1 MYPILFE
8 FFGFPISTF
17 GVMMAVGFLV
27 SAWVVGRR
35 LGEYGLDPE
44 LSSTILIYAM
54 IGGVVGS
61 KLYFAIDE
69 SLRTGAPFL
78 ELLLSRAGITWYGG
92 LIGGTLFV
100 TLATRWHEIPT
111 RVVASCVANAAPFG
125 QACGRIG
132 CFLVGDDYGRETNVP
147 WAVAFPKGAPPTQ
160 DPVTGRIFAVHPTQL
175 YEVAWLL
182 LIGAV
187 LWRRRRTSPFLFG
200 EYLMLAAVGR
210 FVIEFLR
217 VNEPL
222 ALGFTQPQWIAI
234 GLFTLGASGW
244 LWFRGRPE
252 PLPVRAPAAR

>member
-27 SAWVVGRR
+27 SAWIVGRR

-54 IGGVVGS
+54 LGGVLGS

-69 SLRTGAPFL
+69 SLRSGLPFFS
-78 ELLLSRAGITWYGG
+78 LLLSRAGITWYGG
-92 LIGGTLFV
+92 LIGGTALV
-100 TLATRWHEIPT
+100 TLATRIHKIPT
-111 RVVASCVANAAPFG
+111 RVVASCVATAAPFG

-132 CFLVGDDYGRETNVP
+132 CFLVGDDYGRPTDAP
-147 WAVAFPKGAPPTQ
+147 WGIAFPEGAPPTLV
-160 DPVTGRIFAVHPTQL
+160 PVHPTQL

-182 LIGAV
+182 LVGTL
-187 LWRRRRTSPFLFG
+187 LWRRRRRSPFLFG
-200 EYLMLAAVGR
+200 EYLIAAAVGR
-210 FVIEFLR
+210 FAIEFLR

-222 ALGFTQPQWIAI
+222 ALGLTQPQWIAI
-234 GLFTLGASGW
+234 GLFALGAGGW
-244 LWFRGRPE
+244 LYFRGRPE
-252 PLPVRAPAAR
+252 PLAVSAPPAR

>member
-17 GVMMAVGFLV
+17 GVMMAVGFLL
-27 SAWVVGRR
+27 SAWIVARR

-44 LSSTILIYAM
+44 FSSTILIYAM

-69 SLRTGAPFL
+69 SLRSGHPFF

-92 LIGGTLFV
+92 LIGGTLLV
-100 TLATRWHEIPT
+100 TLATRLHGLPT
-111 RVVASCVANAAPFG
+111 RVVASCVATAAPFG

-132 CFLVGDDYGRETNVP
+132 CFLVGDDYGRPTDLP
-147 WAVAFPKGAPPTQ
+147 WGVAFPLGAPPT
-160 DPVTGRIFAVHPTQL
+160 DVPVHPTQL

-182 LIGAV
+182 LIGGL
-187 LWRRRRTSPFLFG
+187 LWRRRGASRFLFG
-200 EYLMLAAVGR
+200 EYLVAAAIGR
-210 FVIEFLR
+210 FAIEFLR
-217 VNEPL
+217 VNQPL

-234 GLFTLGASGW
+234 GLFTVGACGW
-244 LWFRGRPE
+244 LYFRGRPE
-252 PLPVRAPAAR
+252 PLSASTRAAAA

>member
-1 MYPILFE
+1 MYPTLFE

-35 LGEYGLDPE
+35 LAEYGLDPE

-61 KLYFAIDE
+61 KLYFSIDE

-92 LIGGTLFV
+92 LIGGTLLV
-100 TLATRWHEIPT
+100 TLATRWHKIPT

-132 CFLVGDDYGRETNVP
+132 CFLVGDDYGRKTDAP
-147 WAVAFPKGAPPTQ
+147 WGVAFPQGSPPTF
-160 DPVTGRIFAVHPTQL
+160 DPVHPTQL

-182 LIGAV
+182 MIGAF

-200 EYLMLAAVGR
+200 EYLMAAAVGR
-210 FVIEFLR
+210 FAIEFLR
-217 VNEPL
+217 VNQPL

-234 GLFTLGASGW
+234 GLFTLGACGW

-252 PLPVRAPAAR
+252 PLAVRASATR

>member
-1 MYPILFE
+1 MYPILFH

-27 SAWVVGRR
+27 SAWIVARR

-69 SLRTGAPFL
+69 SLRGDAPFMS
-78 ELLLSRAGITWYGG
+78 LLLSRAGITWYGG
-92 LIGGTLFV
+92 LLGGTLLV
-100 TLATRWHEIPT
+100 IIATRIHGLPT
-111 RVVASCVANAAPFG
+111 RVVSSCVATAAPFG

-132 CFLVGDDYGRETNVP
+132 CFLVGDDYGRETDLP
-147 WAVAFPKGAPPTQ
+147 WAVAFPEGSPATI
-160 DPVTGRIFAVHPTQL
+160 DPVTGRLFAVHPTQL

-182 LIGAV
+182 LIGAL
-187 LWRRRRTSPFLFG
+187 LWRRRRSSPFLFG
-200 EYLMLAAVGR
+200 EYLMAAAIGR
-210 FVIEFLR
+210 FAIEFLR

-222 ALGFTQPQWIAI
+222 ALGLTQPQWIAI
-234 GLFTLGASGW
+234 GLLTLGLCGW
-244 LWFRGRPE
+244 LYFRGRPE
-252 PLPVRAPAAR
+252 PLSLQTQTAA

>member
-27 SAWVVGRR
+27 SAWLVARR

-44 LSSTILIYAM
+44 FSSTILIYAM

-69 SLRTGAPFL
+69 SLRSGHPFFD
-78 ELLLSRAGITWYGG
+78 LLLSRAGITWYGG
-92 LIGGTLFV
+92 LIGGTLLV
-100 TLATRWHEIPT
+100 MLATRIHGLST
-111 RVVASCVANAAPFG
+111 RVVASCVATAAPFG

-132 CFLVGDDYGRETNVP
+132 CFLVGDDYGRPTDLP
-147 WAVAFPKGAPPTQ
+147 WGVAFPLGAPPT
-160 DPVTGRIFAVHPTQL
+160 DVPVHPTQL

-182 LIGAV
+182 LIGAL
-187 LWRRRRTSPFLFG
+187 LWRRRRRSRFLFG
-200 EYLMLAAVGR
+200 EYLVAAAIGR
-210 FVIEFLR
+210 FAIEFLR

-234 GLFTLGASGW
+234 GLFTSGACGW
-244 LWFRGRPE
+244 LYFRSRPE
-252 PLPVRAPAAR
+252 PLSSSARAAAA